1 MIQMEQ
7 RKNVVIGVTGGIAA
21 YKALDIVSKLKKAS
35 VNVHVIMTQSAQK
48 FVQPLSFQSLSQN
61 YVVADMFDEP
71 KTWEIEHISLAQK
84 ADLFVIVPA
93 TANIIGKIANG
104 IADDMLTTTVMAT
117 KAPVLIAPAMNTNMY
132 QNPIVQ
138 ENIRKLEQMGYR
150 FIEPDTGQ
158 LACGDVGV
166 GKLPPPEKI
175 VEEILQQLD
184 RKLDLK
190 DKKIIVTAG
199 PTREPIDPV
208 RYITNH
214 SSGKMGY
221 AIAEK
226 AAYRGAEVLLISGPT
241 TLPSPY
247 GVQRIDV
254 NTTMEMYEAV
264 MEKAKWAN
272 IIIKAAA
279 VADFRPAVVAENKIK
294 KADADL
300 IIPLTRNPDILKELG
315 NRKAPNTILIGFAAE
330 TQDLIE
336 NAKKKIQNK
345 NLDFIVANDLTKE
358 GAGFQSDTN
367 IVTIIDKKG
376 HIEHLSK
383 MSKGELAEVILDK
396 AKQLSMEGVE

>member
-1 MIQMEQ
+1 
-7 RKNVVIGVTGGIAA
+7 
-21 YKALDIVSKLKKAS
+21 
-35 VNVHVIMTQSAQK
+35 MTKSAQK

-61 YVVADMFDEP
+61 YVVTDMFDEP

-84 ADLFVIVPA
+84 ADLFVIAPA

-132 QNPIVQ
+132 ENPIVQ
-138 ENIRKLEQMGYR
+138 ENIRKLKQMGYR

-158 LACGDVGV
+158 LACGDIGK

-175 VEEILQQLD
+175 VEEIFQLLN

-190 DKKIIVTAG
+190 GKKIIVTAG

-221 AIAEK
+221 AIAER

-241 TLPSPY
+241 HLPSPY
-247 GVQRIDV
+247 GVQRINV
-254 NTTMEMYEAV
+254 NTTLEMYEAV
-264 MEKAKWAN
+264 MEKAQWAD

-279 VADFRPAVVAENKIK
+279 VADFRPAAVAENKIK
-294 KADADL
+294 KTDADL
-300 IIPLTRNPDILKELG
+300 MMPLTRNPDILKELG
-315 NRKAPNTILIGFAAE
+315 STKRPNTVLIGFAAE

-336 NAKKKIQNK
+336 NAKKKIESK
-345 NLDFIVANDLTKE
+345 NLDFIVANDLTTE

-367 IVTIIDKKG
+367 VVTIIDRQG
-376 HIEHLSK
+376 RMEHLSK
-383 MSKGELAEVILDK
+383 MSKSELAEVILDK
-396 AKQLSMEGVE
+396 AKKLLMEGVE